1 MDLSW
6 LQVCAE
12 GQTEGCIPTIQLLY
26 LAALVAGVVLLG
38 VIAIR
43 SRDLSTATL
52 ALMPVAIAINIA
64 VGAIVVALRLPIY
77 LDSIGTVLVGVVAGP
92 WAGALTGLLAN
103 LIWAILPVPG
113 GAGPTIAFFAPVA
126 AVIGL
131 MAGFWAGRGAFRLR
145 ADDERVGGFL
155 ALAAGVAAAGIA
167 HARRP
172 ADGRPLVRLGGPRL
186 ADALRPPGPR
196 SSSRSA
202 WPWPG
207 SRAGRSSGSAPA
219 TRASRATWPSRPPSS
234 AGVLVF
240 AVLRLLFAPNGYFST
255 ITGLTRGRRA
265 GQLPGRGEPHRA
277 GDRPIRSGLLAW
289 SSPSRSS
296 SASSSGAG
304 RGRASAPACSRS
316 GSAGLTTGLVAAA
329 ISAPI
334 AAGVFGGVTGS
345 GTDALVALF
354 RTLGLNIF
362 QSAFAQGL
370 TSDPLD
376 KTISYTVVFLVLAA
390 LPAERP
396 DDVQPGRVDD
406 RRLTGPRR
414 TGLRVQAAS
423 GVLPPGRQLA
433 PPAQPGH
440 EAAGPRRG

>member
-12 GQTEGCIPTIQLLY
+12 GQTNGCIPAVQLLY
-26 LAALVAGVVLLG
+26 LAALVVGVVLLA
-38 VIAIR
+38 VVAVR

-145 ADDERVGGFL
+145 ADDERVGSFL
-155 ALAAGVAAAGIA
+155 ALAAGVAAAALAMIVVQQTVGLSFGDDTDSQMRFVIL
-167 HARRP
+167 
-172 ADGRPLVRLGGPRL
+172 GLVIVAIGCVV
-186 ADALRPPGPR
+186 
-196 SSSRSA
+196 A
-202 WPWPG
+202 W
-207 SRAGRSSGSAPA
+207 
-219 TRASRATWPSRPPSS
+219 ASRQTVFRLPAGDPRISGYLAIATGAS
-234 AGVLVF
+234 AGLIVL
-240 AVLRLLFAPNGYFST
+240 AVLRLLFSPSGYFST
-255 ITGLTRGRRA
+255 VTGVKKDGSPDSFLGGANLTGLAIPDPA
-265 GQLPGRGEPHRA
+265 GLVA
-277 GDRPIRSGLLAW
+277 VIAAAFVLGLLLW
-289 SSPSRSS
+289 NWVRQ
-296 SASSSGAG
+296 GE
-304 RGRASAPACSRS
+304 RARMFPVWV
-316 GSAGLTTGLVAAA
+316 GGLTTGLVAAA

-354 RTLGLNIF
+354 RTLGLNVF

-390 LPAERP
+390 LPLSVRTMFSRGETTI
-396 DDVQPGRVDD
+396 VD
-406 RRLTGPRR
+406 
-414 TGLRVQAAS
+414 
-423 GVLPPGRQLA
+423 
-433 PPAQPGH
+433 
-440 EAAGPRRG
+440 

>member
-12 GQTEGCIPTIQLLY
+12 GQAEGCIPAVQLLY
-26 LAALVAGVVLLG
+26 LVALLVGVVLLA
-38 VIAIR
+38 VIAVR

-52 ALMPVAIAINIA
+52 ALLPVAIAINIA

-77 LDSIGTVLVGVVAGP
+77 LDSIGTVLVGVLAGP

-155 ALAAGVAAAGIA
+155 ALAAGVAAAALAMIVIQQTIGLSFDWEDTESQM
-167 HARRP
+167 RFV
-172 ADGRPLVRLGGPRL
+172 LLGLLIVGVGVAVAWLSGQSVFRL
-186 ADALRPPGPR
+186 AAGDPR
-196 SSSRSA
+196 IGRYLTAATAISA
-202 WPWPG
+202 
-207 SRAGRSSGSAPA
+207 
-219 TRASRATWPSRPPSS
+219 T
-234 AGVLVF
+234 VLVF
-240 AVLRLLFAPNGYFST
+240 AVLRLLFAPEGYFST
-255 ITGLTRGRRA
+255 VDGLLDDGSPDGFLGGANLTGLALPDPLGLVVVAVVAIVLGGLVWAWVRQGERA
-265 GQLPGRGEPHRA
+265 RLFPVWVG
-277 GDRPIRSGLLAW
+277 
-289 SSPSRSS
+289 
-296 SASSSGAG
+296 
-304 RGRASAPACSRS
+304 
-316 GSAGLTTGLVAAA
+316 GLTTGIVAAA

-354 RTLGLNIF
+354 RTLGLNVF
-362 QSAFAQGL
+362 ASTFAQGL

-390 LPAERP
+390 LPLTVRTMFSRGESTI
-396 DDVQPGRVDD
+396 VD
-406 RRLTGPRR
+406 
-414 TGLRVQAAS
+414 
-423 GVLPPGRQLA
+423 
-433 PPAQPGH
+433 
-440 EAAGPRRG
+440 

>member
-12 GQTEGCIPTIQLLY
+12 GQTEGCIPTIQLVY
-26 LAALVAGVVLLG
+26 LAALVVGVVLLA
-38 VIAIR
+38 VIAVR

-64 VGAIVVALRLPIY
+64 VGAIAVALRLPIY
-77 LDSIGTVLVGVVAGP
+77 LDSIGTVLVGAVAGP

-155 ALAAGVAAAGIA
+155 ALAAGVAAAAVAMLVIQQTVGLSFDWEDPDSQMRFVLLGLLIVA
-167 HARRP
+167 VGVVVAW
-172 ADGRPLVRLGGPRL
+172 ASGRTVFRLGAG
-186 ADALRPPGPR
+186 DARI
-196 SSSRSA
+196 SRYLSIATAASA
-202 WPWPG
+202 
-207 SRAGRSSGSAPA
+207 
-219 TRASRATWPSRPPSS
+219 
-234 AGVLVF
+234 VVIVF
-240 AVLRLLFAPNGYFST
+240 AVLRLLFAPEGYFST
-255 ITGLTRGRRA
+255 IDGVLDDGTPDDFLGGANLTALAVPDPAGLVGVA
-265 GQLPGRGEPHRA
+265 VVALVV
-277 GDRPIRSGLLAW
+277 GLLVW
-289 SSPSRSS
+289 RWVSQ
-296 SASSSGAG
+296 GE
-304 RGRASAPACSRS
+304 RARLFPVWV
-316 GSAGLTTGLVAAA
+316 GGLTTGIVAAA

-354 RTLGLNIF
+354 RTLGLNVF
-362 QSAFAQGL
+362 QSTFAQGL

-376 KTISYTVVFLVLAA
+376 KTISYTIVFVILAA
-390 LPAERP
+390 LP
-396 DDVQPGRVDD
+396 
-406 RRLTGPRR
+406 LTVR
-414 TGLRVQAAS
+414 TMFSRG
-423 GVLPPGRQLA
+423 
-433 PPAQPGH
+433 
-440 EAAGPRRG
+440 EATIAD

>member
-26 LAALVAGVVLLG
+26 LAALVAGVVLLA
-38 VIAIR
+38 VIAVR
-43 SRDLSTATL
+43 ARDLSTATL
-52 ALMPVAIAINIA
+52 ALMPVAIGINIA
-64 VGAIVVALRLPIY
+64 VGAIAVALRLPIY

-155 ALAAGVAAAGIA
+155 ALAAGVAASGIA
-167 HARRP
+167 LIAVQQTIGLSF
-172 ADGRPLVRLGGPRL
+172 DGDDLDSQMRFVVLGLAIVAVGVVVGWASGRTIFRL
-186 ADALRPPGPR
+186 AAGDRR
-196 SSSRSA
+196 ISRYLA
-202 WPWPG
+202 V
-207 SRAGRSSGSAPA
+207 A
-219 TRASRATWPSRPPSS
+219 TAVS
-234 AGVLVF
+234 AGALAF
-240 AVLRLLFAPNGYFST
+240 AVLRLLFAPSGYFST
-255 ITGLTRGRRA
+255 ITGLQEDGTPDTFLGGANLTGLAAPDPVGFWVVLAIGIGLGFLVWSWARQGERA
-265 GQLPGRGEPHRA
+265 RMFPVWVG
-277 GDRPIRSGLLAW
+277 
-289 SSPSRSS
+289 
-296 SASSSGAG
+296 
-304 RGRASAPACSRS
+304 
-316 GSAGLTTGLVAAA
+316 GLTTGLVAAA

-390 LPAERP
+390 LPLSVRTMFSRGESTI
-396 DDVQPGRVDD
+396 VD
-406 RRLTGPRR
+406 
-414 TGLRVQAAS
+414 
-423 GVLPPGRQLA
+423 
-433 PPAQPGH
+433 
-440 EAAGPRRG
+440 